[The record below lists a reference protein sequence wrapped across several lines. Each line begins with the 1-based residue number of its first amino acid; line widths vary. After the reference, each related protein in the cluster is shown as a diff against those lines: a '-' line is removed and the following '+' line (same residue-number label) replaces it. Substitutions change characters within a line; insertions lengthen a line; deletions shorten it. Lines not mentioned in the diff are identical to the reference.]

1 MIKQLPTGTTPPNI
15 LVFDASSVPVL
26 DLQIAAENMTPAQ
39 INDITSNLIRPAL
52 ISVPGVAIP
61 APYGGTASDVA
72 VDLDQ
77 AKLLAHGLTA
87 KDVGAALALQNI
99 VLPAG
104 DQKIG
109 PIDFM
114 VVTNATPLQI
124 EAFNNLPIKQVG
136 NATVYLRD
144 VAYVHEGGPPQQN
157 IVMVKGQ
164 QAILLQIMK
173 TGDAS
178 TLAVVAGIRA
188 KLPELLKT
196 LPPGISIRPLNDAS
210 SSCAPPSRT
219 WCRRW

>member
-1 MIKQLPTGTTPPNI
+1 M
-15 LVFDASSVPVL
+15 
-26 DLQIAAENMTPAQ
+26 
-39 INDITSNLIRPAL
+39 
-52 ISVPGVAIP
+52 PGVAIP

-124 EAFNNLPIKQVG
+124 ESVQQPAHQAGRQCHRVSARRG
-136 NATVYLRD
+136 LRPRGRP
-144 VAYVHEGGPPQQN
+144 AAAEHRHGER
-157 IVMVKGQ
+157 
-164 QAILLQIMK
+164 
-173 TGDAS
+173 AS
-178 TLAVVAGIRA
+178 R
-188 KLPELLKT
+188 
-196 LPPGISIRPLNDAS
+196 R
-210 SSCAPPSRT
+210 SC
-219 WCRRW
+219 